1 MADQDS
7 QRGSFWS
14 SLPGILTAVA
24 GLITAIS
31 GLAVWHNRATPTPA
45 PTPASIVQ
53 PQRNGGNA
61 GPAPVANKTPAVPI
75 GSEQWCEEKY
85 TDWKNEKSQSGVD
98 DAGLRKQIVQ
108 AHCNQFGVKLGR
120 VKDQPAP

>member
-14 SLPGILTAVA
+14 SLPGILTGVA

-31 GLAVWHNRATPTPA
+31 GLAVWHNHTTPTP
-45 PTPASIVQ
+45 TPVPIVQ
-53 PQRNGGNA
+53 PQQKGGE
-61 GPAPVANKTPAVPI
+61 PVPSTVATKVPAVPI

-85 TDWKNEKSQSGVD
+85 TNWKNEKAQTGVD
-98 DAGLRKQIVQ
+98 DAALRKQIVQ

-120 VKDQPAP
+120 VKGQASP